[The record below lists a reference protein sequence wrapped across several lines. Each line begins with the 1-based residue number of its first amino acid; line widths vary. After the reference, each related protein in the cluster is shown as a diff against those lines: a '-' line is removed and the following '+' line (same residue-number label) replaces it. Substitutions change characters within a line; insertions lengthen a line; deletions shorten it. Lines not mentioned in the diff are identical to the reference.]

1 MKENKIDAR
10 GKACPEPVIM
20 TKKALAEAWP
30 DPVIVLVDNETAR
43 DNVRRMAENSGFRV
57 EISGRGKD
65 VYELKITRGAGK
77 PSAPGGESTSGE
89 YSCSPPDSSLRTYL
103 LNSDHIGANREL
115 GKVLVKG
122 LLNAA
127 AELPYPKQLVFIN
140 TGVKLV
146 AEKSYCLEILEKLEK
161 SGARILA
168 CGTCIDYFKL
178 RDKIKVGK
186 ISNALEIMEALSGSG
201 KLISL

>member
-1 MKENKIDAR
+1 MKEMIKIDAR
-10 GKACPEPVIM
+10 GKACPEPVIL
-20 TKKALAEAWP
+20 TRKALADSWP
-30 DPVIVLVDNETAR
+30 DPVTVLVDNETAR
-43 DNVRRMAENSGFRV
+43 DNVRRMAENAGFQV
-57 EISGRGKD
+57 EISGSGKEG
-65 VYELKITRGAGK
+65 YELKITRGSGNPA
-77 PSAPGGESTSGE
+77 APGE
-89 YSCSPPDSSLRTYL
+89 YSCSPPDKSLRTYL

-127 AELPYPKQLVFIN
+127 AELPYPQQLVFIN

-201 KLISL
+201 NLISL

>member
-1 MKENKIDAR
+1 MKEIKIDAR

-65 VYELKITRGAGK
+65 VYELKITRGAGN
-77 PSAPGGESTSGE
+77 PTGSGE
-89 YSCSPPDSSLRTYL
+89 NSCSPPDSSLRTYL

-127 AELPYPKQLVFIN
+127 AELPYPQQLVFIN

-186 ISNALEIMEALSGSG
+186 ISNALEIMEALSGPG

>member
-1 MKENKIDAR
+1 MI
-10 GKACPEPVIM
+10 
-20 TKKALAEAWP
+20 KKALADSWP
-30 DPVIVLVDNETAR
+30 DPVTVLVDNETAR
-43 DNVRRMAENSGFRV
+43 DNVRRMAENAGFQV
-57 EISGRGKD
+57 EISGPGKEG
-65 VYELKITRGAGK
+65 YELKITRGTGK
-77 PSAPGGESTSGE
+77 PSGPGENP
-89 YSCSPPDSSLRTYL
+89 CSPPDSSLRTYL
-103 LNSDHIGANREL
+103 LDSDHIGANREL

-127 AELPYPKQLVFIN
+127 AERPHPRQLVFIN

-146 AEKSYCLEILEKLEK
+146 AEKSYCLEVLEKLEK

-186 ISNALEIMEALSGSG
+186 ISNALEIMEALSGPG
-201 KLISL
+201 KLISF

>member
-1 MKENKIDAR
+1 MAIKKIDAR
-10 GKACPEPVIM
+10 GKACPEPVILA
-20 TKKALAEAWP
+20 KKALSEP
-30 DPVIVLVDNETAR
+30 DARVVTVLVDNETAR
-43 DNVRRMAENSGFRV
+43 DNVRRMAENEGCRV
-57 EISGRGKD
+57 EISERGKED
-65 VYELKITRGAGK
+65 YELKITRGAGK
-77 PSAPGGESTSGE
+77 PSAPGE

-127 AELPYPKQLVFIN
+127 VELPGPKQLVFIN

-146 AEKSYCLEILEKLEK
+146 TEESYCLEVLEKLEN
-161 SGARILA
+161 SGARILV
-168 CGTCIDYFKL
+168 CGTCVDYFKL
-178 RDKIKVGK
+178 RDKIKAGN
-186 ISNALEIMEALSGSG
+186 ISNALEIMETLSGPG

>member
-1 MKENKIDAR
+1 MTIKKIDAR
-10 GKACPEPVIM
+10 GLACPEPVILAR
-20 TKKALAEAWP
+20 KALADAWP
-30 DPVIVLVDNETAR
+30 DPVTVLVDNETAR
-43 DNVRRMAENSGFRV
+43 DNVRRMAENAGFQV
-57 EISGRGKD
+57 EISGHGKED
-65 VYELKITRGAGK
+65 YELKITRGSGK
-77 PSAPGGESTSGE
+77 PAGPGE
-89 YSCSPPDSSLRTYL
+89 YPCSPPDSSLRTYL

-127 AELPYPKQLVFIN
+127 VELPYPQQLVFIN

-186 ISNALEIMEALSGSG
+186 ISNALEIMEALSGPG

>member
-1 MKENKIDAR
+1 MKEIKIDAR

-43 DNVRRMAENSGFRV
+43 DNVRRMAENAGFQVEVSGP
-57 EISGRGKD
+57 GKD
-65 VYELKITRGAGK
+65 GYGLKITRGAGT
-77 PSAPGGESTSGE
+77 PAGPGIN
-89 YSCSPPDSSLRTYL
+89 SCSPPDSSLRTYF

-122 LLNAA
+122 LLNAVV
-127 AELPYPKQLVFIN
+127 ELPYPKQLVFIN
-140 TGVKLV
+140 TGVKLL
-146 AEKSYCLEILEKLEK
+146 AEDSYCLEILQKLEK
-161 SGARILA
+161 AGARILA
-168 CGTCIDYFKL
+168 CGTCIDYLKL

-186 ISNALEIMEALSGSG
+186 ISNALEIMEAISGPG